1 MNFYLKI
8 KSVIIGASLIFAM
21 VGICACGNGNRTE
34 KYTEYLFDYFDT
46 VTTVTGYAKNKDEF
60 DRVAK
65 KITDEMKEYHRLYDI
80 YNEYDGINNIKTL
93 NDKAHG
99 EENAVKVDSRIIE
112 LLEFSTKMYTL
123 TDGKVNVAFGSVTSV
138 WHNYREASKDGA
150 GKVPTM
156 SELQTAAEHC
166 DIKDVVVLKSDNKV
180 YFTDHELK
188 LDVGAVAKGFVTE
201 KIAEMLESDGV
212 SGYVLSL
219 GGNVRA
225 VGVSP
230 DGDKWKVGVE
240 DPDGGETYPA
250 LLELESEALVT
261 SGSYRRFYTS
271 DGVDYHHIIDPATLF
286 PSERYKSVSVVC
298 SDAALGDALSTA
310 LFNMSVEDGEKLI
323 SKLDGVGVLW
333 IKTDG
338 NMKYSSVFERYVK

>member
-1 MNFYLKI
+1 MKFYLRI
-8 KSVIIGASLIFAM
+8 KSTLLAVSMLISPLSL
-21 VGICACGNGNRTE
+21 CACE
-34 KYTEYLFDYFDT
+34 KGMEKHTEYLFDYFDT
-46 VTTVTGYAKNKDEF
+46 VTTVTGYSENRSEF
-60 DRVAK
+60 DEVVG
-65 KITDEMKEYHRLYDI
+65 KIKGSMNEYHRLFDI
-80 YNEYDGINNIKTL
+80 YNEYEGMNNVKTL

-99 EENAVKVDSRIIE
+99 EENAVEVDPRIIE
-112 LLEFSTKMYTL
+112 ILDFSKEMYTL

-138 WHNYREASKDGA
+138 WHNYREAAKNGD
-150 GKVPTM
+150 GKVPTKT
-156 SELQTAAEHC
+156 ELQTAAKHC
-166 DIKDVVVLKSDNKV
+166 DIDDVVILKDENKV

-188 LDVGAVAKGFVTE
+188 LDVGAVAKGFAAE
-201 KIAEMLESDGV
+201 KIAEMLEGDGV
-212 SGYVLSL
+212 AGYVLSR

-225 VGVSP
+225 VGTSP

-271 DGVDYHHIIDPATLF
+271 EGVDYHHIIDPVTLF
-286 PSERYKSVSVVC
+286 PSDRYKSVSVVC
-298 SDAALGDALSTA
+298 SDAGLGDALSTA

-323 SKLDGVGVLW
+323 SGLGGVGVLW

-338 NMKYSSVFERYVK
+338 NMKFSSVFERYVK